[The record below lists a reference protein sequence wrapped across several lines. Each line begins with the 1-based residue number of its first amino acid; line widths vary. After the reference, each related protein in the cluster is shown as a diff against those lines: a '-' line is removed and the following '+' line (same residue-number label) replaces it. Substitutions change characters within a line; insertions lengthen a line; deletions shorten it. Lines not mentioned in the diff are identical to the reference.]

1 MEIENTHGFWGLD
14 ILYKIKIT
22 TMKKIKYTIAIIV
35 LFLFAGM
42 NTTSAQK
49 AEKDQYTV
57 MVDGLGCPF
66 CAYGLEKKFKELKG
80 VKGVKIDMETG
91 QFDFTFPS
99 DKPLSVEQVENQVD
113 AAGYTAVKTQITR
126 ADGTVEKSV
135 EKLKTLD
142 ENALVTEEIYVFG
155 NCGMCKA
162 RIHKAGNS
170 IESVASV
177 DWNIDSKMLKV
188 TYDSSKISIAE
199 IEEKMAE
206 VGHDTHNEKTAS
218 DVYEALPGCCQ
229 YERKN

>member
-1 MEIENTHGFWGLD
+1 
-14 ILYKIKIT
+14 
-22 TMKKIKYTIAIIV
+22 MKKIKYSIALVI

-42 NTTSAQK
+42 NTTFAQK
-49 AEKDQYTV
+49 ADKDQYTI

-66 CAYGLEKKFKELKG
+66 CAYGLEKKFKEFKG
-80 VKGVKIDMETG
+80 VKGVQIDMETG
-91 QFDFTFPS
+91 QFDFTFPA
-99 DKPLSVEQVENQVD
+99 DRPLSIEQVENQVD
-113 AAGYTAVKTQITR
+113 EAGYTAVNTKIIR
-126 ADGTVEKSV
+126 ADGTIEKSE
-135 EKLKTLD
+135 EKIKTLD
-142 ENALVTEEIYVFG
+142 EDALLTEEIYVFG

-170 IESVASV
+170 LEAVASV
-177 DWNIDSKMLKV
+177 DWDIDTKMLTV
-188 TYDSSKISIAE
+188 TYDSSKTTLSE

>member
-1 MEIENTHGFWGLD
+1 MKI
-14 ILYKIKIT
+14 IKIS
-22 TMKKIKYTIAIIV
+22 ILASL
-35 LFLFAGM
+35 LFLFMG
-42 NTTSAQK
+42 TTEATAQK
-49 AEKDQYTV
+49 ADRDNYTV

-91 QFDFTFPS
+91 QFDFTFPA
-99 DKPLSVEQVENQVD
+99 DRPLSIEQVESQVD
-113 AAGYTAVKTQITR
+113 AAGYTAVKTSIKR
-126 ADGTVEKSV
+126 ADGTVLKSE

-162 RIHKAGNS
+162 RIHKAGNEL
-170 IESVASV
+170 ESVASV
-177 DWNIDSKMLKV
+177 NWDIDTKMLTV
-188 TYDSSKISIAE
+188 MYDSSKTTISE

-206 VGHDTHNEKTAS
+206 VGHDTKNEKSAS

-229 YERKN
+229 YERSN

>member
-1 MEIENTHGFWGLD
+1 MG
-14 ILYKIKIT
+14 T
-22 TMKKIKYTIAIIV
+22 TEAT
-35 LFLFAGM
+35 
-42 NTTSAQK
+42 AQK
-49 AEKDQYTV
+49 ADRDNYTV

-91 QFDFTFPS
+91 QFDFTFPA
-99 DKPLSVEQVENQVD
+99 DRPLSIEQVESQVD
-113 AAGYTAVKTQITR
+113 AAGYTAVKTSIKR
-126 ADGTVEKSV
+126 ADGTVLKSE

-162 RIHKAGNS
+162 RIHKAGNEL
-170 IESVASV
+170 ESVASV
-177 DWNIDSKMLKV
+177 NWDIDTKMLTV
-188 TYDSSKISIAE
+188 MYDSSKTTISE

-206 VGHDTHNEKTAS
+206 VGHDTKNEKSAS

-229 YERKN
+229 YERSN

>member
-1 MEIENTHGFWGLD
+1 
-14 ILYKIKIT
+14 
-22 TMKKIKYTIAIIV
+22 MKKLKYSIALVI

-42 NTTSAQK
+42 NTTFAQK
-49 AEKDQYTV
+49 ADKDQYTI

-66 CAYGLEKKFKELKG
+66 CAYGLEKKFKEFKG
-80 VKGVKIDMETG
+80 VKGVQIDMETG
-91 QFDFTFPS
+91 QFDFTFPA
-99 DKPLSVEQVENQVD
+99 DRPLSIEQVENQVD
-113 AAGYTAVKTQITR
+113 EAGYTAVNTKIIR
-126 ADGTVEKSV
+126 ADGTIEKSE
-135 EKLKTLD
+135 EKIKTLD
-142 ENALVTEEIYVFG
+142 EDALLTEEIYVFG

-170 IESVASV
+170 LEAVASV
-177 DWNIDSKMLKV
+177 DWDIDTKMLTV
-188 TYDSSKISIAE
+188 TYDSSKTTLSE

>member
-1 MEIENTHGFWGLD
+1 
-14 ILYKIKIT
+14 
-22 TMKKIKYTIAIIV
+22 MKNIKYSIGLII

-42 NTTSAQK
+42 NIGHAQK
-49 AEKDQYTV
+49 SSKEKDNYTV

-91 QFDFTFPS
+91 QFDFTFPA
-99 DKPLSVEQVENQVD
+99 DRPLSIEEVENQVD
-113 AAGYTAVKTQITR
+113 AAGYTAVSTKITR
-126 ADGTVEKSV
+126 SDGTILKSE

-142 ENALVTEEIYVFG
+142 ENALVTENIFVFG

-170 IESVASV
+170 LESVASV
-177 DWNIDSKMLKV
+177 NWDIDTKMMTV
-188 TYDSSKISIAE
+188 TYDSSKTSIAE

-206 VGHDTHNEKTAS
+206 VGHDTKNEKTAS

-229 YERKN
+229 YEREN